1 MVAILLS
8 SKRLD
13 KPDESLVNLY
23 RETNDKALI
32 GELFNRHS
40 GFVLAICMKY
50 LKNKSEAEETT
61 LVVFESLFS
70 KLKQHK
76 VEFFKTWLYS
86 VSRNTCLELLRKD
99 QSRIK
104 RESEYQKNE
113 AVFMESVPEYHQKEE
128 NELKQ
133 TEDKALEEALT
144 SLGEEQNKCLEL
156 FYMKGLT
163 YAEIEKETGYSLK
176 KVKSYLQNG
185 KRNLKIKLEK
195 KHE

>member
-13 KPDESLVNLY
+13 RPDESLVNLY
-23 RETNDKALI
+23 RETNDKSLI

-50 LKNKSEAEETT
+50 MKNKSEAEETT
-61 LVVFESLFS
+61 LVVFESLFK

-76 VEFFKTWLYS
+76 VEYFKTWLYS
-86 VSRNTCLELLRKD
+86 VVRNTCLELLRKD
-99 QSRIK
+99 QSRMK

-133 TEDKALEEALT
+133 NEDKALEEALN
-144 SLGEEQNKCLEL
+144 SLGEEQKKCLEW

>member
-13 KPDESLVNLY
+13 KRDESLVNLY

-32 GELFNRHS
+32 GELFNRYS
-40 GFVLAICMKY
+40 EFVLAICMKY

-70 KLKQHK
+70 KLKKHK
-76 VEFFKTWLYS
+76 VEYFKTWLYS
-86 VSRNTCLELLRKD
+86 VARNTCLELLRKN

-133 TEDKALEEALT
+133 NEDKALEEALT
-144 SLGEEQNKCLEL
+144 SLGEE
-156 FYMKGLT
+156 
-163 YAEIEKETGYSLK
+163 
-176 KVKSYLQNG
+176 
-185 KRNLKIKLEK
+185 
-195 KHE
+195 H